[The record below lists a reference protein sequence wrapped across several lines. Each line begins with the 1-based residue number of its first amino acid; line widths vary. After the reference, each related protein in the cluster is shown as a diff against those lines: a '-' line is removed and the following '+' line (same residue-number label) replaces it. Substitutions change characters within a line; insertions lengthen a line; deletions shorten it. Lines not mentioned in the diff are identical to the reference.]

1 MFLCVF
7 LVLFALDLISKIL
20 QRMDT
25 GKAQEESFIKKCHF
39 KANQNPREIKV
50 VTVYFSVG

>member
-7 LVLFALDLISKIL
+7 LVLFALDLISNIL

-39 KANQNPREIKV
+39 KSKSQGNQGGN
-50 VTVYFSVG
+50 SVL